1 MTRDVIAGGVPTQ
14 SRSDDEKDHEEDG
27 EDGEGYFEVESVE
40 GIIPLFLLSDRV
52 LPRLTTWTRG
62 VITLESRY
70 YGYSKTPDFGARKFH
85 NFQELGSGGFTA
97 VSEYNRVETCFSR
110 FEYY

>member
-1 MTRDVIAGGVPTQ
+1 MVLCHDARCGVTERVVTRDVIAGGVPTQ

-40 GIIPLFLLSDRV
+40 GIIPFLLLSDRV

-70 YGYSKTPDFGARKFH
+70 YGYSKTPDFGARCSPNKI
-85 NFQELGSGGFTA
+85 S
-97 VSEYNRVETCFSR
+97 
-110 FEYY
+110 